1 MIRSKFKLLLLVWPI
16 VLLVGIFCYF
26 SYERQ
31 QIDKKLFEADGMV
44 WEIEEKQY
52 KIRVFEREDGELLH
66 IQIKIIGP
74 DSREVY
80 KAKEI
85 IDRDM
90 FSGGFVRAA
99 QVDDDPEKEIV
110 VWHAQTKYYLDFVL
124 GSVKKISFDQVSQ
137 EIKALAQSWHRYN
150 VVAGLEMTISI
161 LFVFCYYILYILV
174 KVVLKLFKK
183 NATIQPD

>member
-26 SYERQ
+26 SYERG
-31 QIDKKLFEADGMV
+31 QIDKKLFKADGMV
-44 WEIEEKQY
+44 WGTEEKQF
-52 KIRVFEREDGELLH
+52 KILVFEQEDGELLH

-74 DSREVY
+74 DTREVY
-80 KAKEI
+80 KAKET

-110 VWHAQTKYYLDFVL
+110 VWHAQAKYYLDFVQ
-124 GSVKKISFDQVSQ
+124 GNVKKISFDQVTH
-137 EIKALAQSWHRYN
+137 EIKALAQRWHRYN
-150 VVAGLEMTISI
+150 VMAGLEMTISI
-161 LFVFCYYILYILV
+161 LFVFFYYFLYILV
-174 KVVLKLFKK
+174 KIILKFFKK
-183 NATIQPD
+183 KSGV